1 MQSQL
6 QSANI
11 FSMKAVNI
19 VTAKSED
26 ASLSRADIR
35 ILLEAFYK
43 HGLMTTF
50 QVTRLLYSVTSQ
62 TKVETLLT
70 RLAGLGYIRRF
81 KLPTAEGRRPFI
93 YTWDEAGIEYMLH
106 NGKAKNELFFIP
118 RGSEERNY
126 LRIMH
131 WLELNDFLIL
141 AKLLE
146 KARPDITLFDM
157 QHDMVLKHNPVKTYT
172 YTPKDKM
179 ITAVADTYLE
189 FKVRKISDKDS
200 KYSGWVELD
209 RNTEGETKFMEKI
222 KKLVRIYEIGEHN
235 NHFGSKKIHFP
246 FVTTGGP
253 KRVERMR
260 FLTRK
265 VLKGVDAKD
274 WKNRMF
280 LFTHVPSLEQQV
292 ALFSEGLVLA
302 KRKKVVMKPINFAYQ
317 VFCGKS
323 WYHPYG
329 DNTPVEWISSSFS
342 SINSQVAVQ

>member
-1 MQSQL
+1 
-6 QSANI
+6 
-11 FSMKAVNI
+11 MKQI
-19 VTAKSED
+19 VKTVP
-26 ASLSRADIR
+26 SLAETQALGATFPLERGHLR
-35 ILLEAFYK
+35 ILLEAFPK
-43 HGLMTTF
+43 HGLLTTF

-62 TKVETLLT
+62 TKVETLLLT
-70 RLAGLGYIRRF
+70 LLADYGYIRRF

-93 YTWDEAGIEYMLH
+93 YTWDEAGLAYMVK
-106 NGKAKNELFFIP
+106 NGVAENELFYIP
-118 RGSEERNY
+118 RGDEERNY

-146 KARPDITLFDM
+146 KARPDTSLFDLR
-157 QHDMVLKHNPVKTYT
+157 HDMVLKHKPVKTHT
-172 YTPKDKM
+172 FTLKNHM
-179 ITAVADTYLE
+179 ITAVADAYIE
-189 FKVRKISDKDS
+189 FKVKETLEKDA

-209 RNTEGETKFMEKI
+209 RNTVGEAKFVEKL
-222 KKLVRIYEIGEHN
+222 KKLVRIYDIGEHN
-235 NHFGSKKIHFP
+235 NHFGSKKIHFL

-260 FLTRK
+260 FLARK

-280 LFTHVPSLEQQV
+280 LFTAVPSLEDQV
-292 ALFSEGLVLA
+292 ALFSEGLVLN
-302 KRKKVVMKPINFAYQ
+302 KRKKVIMKPVNFAYQ

-329 DNTPVEWISSSFS
+329 DNTPVAWISSAFS
-342 SINSQVAVQ
+342 STNARVPVQ